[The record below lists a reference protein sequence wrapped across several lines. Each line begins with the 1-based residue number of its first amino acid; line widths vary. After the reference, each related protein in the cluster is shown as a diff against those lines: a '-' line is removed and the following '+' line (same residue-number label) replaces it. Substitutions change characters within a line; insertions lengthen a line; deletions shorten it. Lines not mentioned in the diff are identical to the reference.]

1 MCVGVDGV
9 WDVHPSGNLLDDRH
23 HLVGGVDAGALPLEP
38 LPLDCDVYEIRRM
51 KKGAL
56 TFEEP
61 LQPNRLIHAL
71 V

>member
-1 MCVGVDGV
+1 MGVDGV
-9 WDVHPSGNLLDDRH
+9 WDVHPSRNLSHHRH
-23 HLVGGVDAGALPLEP
+23 HLVAGVDAGALPIEP
-38 LPLDCDVYEIRRM
+38 LFVDCDVHEIRRM

>member
-1 MCVGVDGV
+1 M
-9 WDVHPSGNLLDDRH
+9 
-23 HLVGGVDAGALPLEP
+23 
-38 LPLDCDVYEIRRM
+38 DCDVHEISRM

-71 V
+71 VYATTSKEVTLGHKKTCVLQAM